1 MQSRLPG
8 RRRPRQPSNRGVLK
22 SIVLTFDKGTNVSK
36 QGDEASRA
44 ASNSPDLLE
53 LEATLGHSFA
63 RRELLEQAL
72 THTSQ
77 ARERDAQNGGDL
89 QAGDN
94 EQLEFLGDA
103 VLGFVSAEELCRRF
117 PNLREG
123 ELSKLRAHLVSEKH
137 LVKVS
142 HKLRLGDY
150 LRLGKGEEKSGGRRK
165 TALLVDALEAIL
177 AALYLDGGM
186 GAARNLIVGEI
197 MNPELGRIATD
208 GGSLPLTDYKSALQE
223 KLQAIGRAQPVYV
236 LVKEHGPQHKKTFT
250 IEAHLT
256 DVNSRCDPEY
266 VGRAEGSTKKSAE
279 QESARLVLEHLAA
292 TAGKDNASD
301 KPDPGTS

>member
-1 MQSRLPG
+1 MTP
-8 RRRPRQPSNRGVLK
+8 V
-22 SIVLTFDKGTNVSK
+22 
-36 QGDEASRA
+36 
-44 ASNSPDLLE
+44 ASNSPDTSQLQ
-53 LEATLGHSFA
+53 ASLGHSFE

-77 ARERDAQNGGDL
+77 ARERDAQGARG
-89 QAGDN
+89 AHAMDN

-117 PNLREG
+117 PKLREG

-142 HKLRLGDY
+142 QKLALGDY
-150 LRLGKGEEKSGGRRK
+150 LRLGKGEEKSGGRKK

-177 AALYLDGGM
+177 AAIYLDGGVKP
-186 GAARNLIVGEI
+186 ARDFIVRHI
-197 MNPELGRIATD
+197 MNPELERIEGD
-208 GGSLPLTDYKSALQE
+208 GSSLPLTDYKSALQE
-223 KLQAIGRAQPVYV
+223 KLQAMGRTQPAYL
-236 LVKEHGPQHKKTFT
+236 LVKEDGPQHKKTFT
-250 IEAHLT
+250 VEAHLT
-256 DVNSRCDPEY
+256 DANSKHGPEY

-292 TAGKDNASD
+292 TEDKGDAPATSD
-301 KPDPGTS
+301 HPGTS